1 MVHYTHSVFSE
12 CVVESQSQGGLGP
25 ARQIFF
31 ILPRRVVCAST
42 RSDASMAALVRA
54 AAARRGRIEGWD
66 IGTGGAGA
74 RGRLAIDRYIRRRRL
89 AALQHRP
96 PARAVGSELGPTRVV
111 EVEDVHRLSH
121 AAAVQ

>member
-1 MVHYTHSVFSE
+1 M
-12 CVVESQSQGGLGP
+12 P

-66 IGTGGAGA
+66 IGKGGAGA
-74 RGRLAIDRYIRRRRL
+74 GGWRNDGGRSPLCSIARQRARSAASSGHRARGR
-89 AALQHRP
+89 
-96 PARAVGSELGPTRVV
+96 G
-111 EVEDVHRLSH
+111 
-121 AAAVQ
+121 

>member
-1 MVHYTHSVFSE
+1 M
-12 CVVESQSQGGLGP
+12 P

-66 IGTGGAGA
+66 IGMGGAGA
-74 RGRLAIDRYIRRRRL
+74 GGWRYGGGGHNLHII
-89 AALQHRP
+89 
-96 PARAVGSELGPTRVV
+96 
-111 EVEDVHRLSH
+111 
-121 AAAVQ
+121 

>member
-1 MVHYTHSVFSE
+1 M
-12 CVVESQSQGGLGP
+12 P

-66 IGTGGAGA
+66 IGKGGAGA
-74 RGRLAIDRYIRRRRL
+74 CTSADLAGWCTGLQVQVRL
-89 AALQHRP
+89 
-96 PARAVGSELGPTRVV
+96 G
-111 EVEDVHRLSH
+111 
-121 AAAVQ
+121 